1 MAALPDDR
9 AQGMKIA
16 RRMTDNGAAYR
27 SQRFA
32 RRLRRLKITRLRT
45 KPYTPRTPGR
55 AGRFI
60 QMLLRDWVDAY
71 RYPSSAHRAGA
82 LVPWRLR
89 YNFRRPYS
97 AVGHWLPATRF
108 GFAGNNVLGNYRYL
122 LRWLP
127 LSDGSSKASV
137 HRLCSYSYH
146 PPPLKRPA
154 AGGDFGREV

>member
-9 AQGMKIA
+9 ALGVKIA
-16 RRMTDNGAAYR
+16 RAMTDNGAAYR
-27 SQRFA
+27 SRRFA
-32 RRLRRLKITRLRT
+32 RQRLRRLKITRLRT

-82 LVPWRLR
+82 LVTWRLR
-89 YNFRRPYS
+89 YNFHRFFS

-108 GFAGNNVLGNYRYL
+108 GFAGNDVLANYR
-122 LRWLP
+122 
-127 LSDGSSKASV
+127 
-137 HRLCSYSYH
+137 
-146 PPPLKRPA
+146 
-154 AGGDFGREV
+154 